1 MTDSIYSCMLV
12 FFYASAH
19 GISLKKRKDIMNI
32 DEIRNAMDVIKPLL
46 NARQVKEFNNMI
58 SKAIDAYHVGMTDDN
73 INSDLN
79 TLGIVKSEDIF
90 DSPF

>member
-1 MTDSIYSCMLV
+1 
-12 FFYASAH
+12 
-19 GISLKKRKDIMNI
+19 MNI
-32 DEIRNAMDVIKPLL
+32 DEIKNALDVIKPLL
-46 NARQVKEFNNMI
+46 NVKQVKEFNNMI
-58 SKAIDAYHVGMTDDN
+58 SKAIDAYHAGMTDDN